1 MADVVVHQNGY
12 TNAAIRPIP
21 FRRLRHPRRAG
32 GDGDTSLRP
41 DMRNQDAHAE
51 KQQPQSELFER
62 QCTHEPLRSKMQHQ
76 NPEYDSV
83 PAESTQLVSRFK
95 WWVVVATLVLTVV
108 GGIGLTIILANG
120 AANPPRAAV
129 LIREMIDDAMLSA
142 FGSIGDVE
150 LHGEESPLIAPFTI
164 EMNASNNGASDSAW
178 GIWLRVLDRENI
190 QDWSQ
195 WWVWLVDNQGY
206 MSTDQPLS
214 WSEFL
219 HIHPR
224 NENTLSLQIEATG
237 TTTFRI
243 NNEVAWTGELPAEH
257 FQWGIAYYHNPQLIW
272 GGIRLFGG

>member
-1 MADVVVHQNGY
+1 
-12 TNAAIRPIP
+12 
-21 FRRLRHPRRAG
+21 
-32 GDGDTSLRP
+32 
-41 DMRNQDAHAE
+41 
-51 KQQPQSELFER
+51 
-62 QCTHEPLRSKMQHQ
+62 MQHQ

-129 LIREMIDDAMLSA
+129 LIREMIDDSMLSA
-142 FGSIGDVE
+142 VGSIGDVE

-219 HIHPR
+219 HIQPR
-224 NENTLSLQIEATG
+224 NENKLSLHIEATG